1 MLNSRSLKLTLLML
15 VIARPALSHVDL
27 GGVSKLTDTS
37 LRQPVDE
44 LDAKEANDCFSLGE
58 LDIAFRTHNNGE
70 PNVGVVLTD
79 PHGRRIGFDP
89 LTKHAWQELPVAQ
102 GYIDCDASDG
112 IDACQGLVQICG
124 AVSGA
129 YQLEVIAQQTTTYS
143 VNIFG
148 RSKTVLDGGRLQFS
162 RSERDLNN
170 LAIREGSRDIVLLKY
185 SRDPQRKVTSEL
197 QRPLK
202 AQGHDAG
209 FHLQGTMREGSLKS
223 ECN

>member
-1 MLNSRSLKLTLLML
+1 ML
-15 VIARPALSHVDL
+15 VVARPPLSHVDL

-89 LTKHAWQELPVAQ
+89 LTKHAWQ
-102 GYIDCDASDG
+102 
-112 IDACQGLVQICG
+112 
-124 AVSGA
+124 
-129 YQLEVIAQQTTTYS
+129 VIAQRTTTYS

-148 RSKTVLDGGRLQFS
+148 RSKTLLDDGRLQFS

-185 SRDPQRKVTSEL
+185 SRDPHESTGKFVPWAIVRRGSENSAVV
-197 QRPLK
+197 P
-202 AQGHDAG
+202 
-209 FHLQGTMREGSLKS
+209 
-223 ECN
+223 